1 MPISNLQRLI
11 LNSNKKE
18 ESVADSF
25 VSDFKYVISRYE
37 SEHQEKP
44 SPTYKPSSMRC
55 IRNMYFQRTGQD
67 IDEYKINPS
76 LVAIGE
82 SGTDRHKSIQH
93 WVMRMKDYG
102 VDCEWVDVVDYL
114 TQENLLDNFE
124 VLNKGKYETKL
135 EHKYLH
141 IRFLCDGIIKY
152 KNEYYILEIKTETSV
167 KWQSRREINEEHI
180 EQGVAYSTLLHID
193 NVLFLYENRDFCDWK
208 SFILNV
214 SDTMKMEYILNPIN
228 SCERYIK
235 SNKVPPI
242 PAVAGTKYC
251 RYCLYKNAC
260 KVIGQTEDIS
270 NQHEEHLND

>member
-1 MPISNLQRLI
+1 MYLLLESNGFQAKYFVDRIGYSQIAGSARKTIKYYAGKVDKIYLYCNKDLYIGGVQYQRIKALLNNNGIEIETVTNRAI
-11 LNSNKKE
+11 L
-18 ESVADSF
+18 
-25 VSDFKYVISRYE
+25 
-37 SEHQEKP
+37 
-44 SPTYKPSSMRC
+44 
-55 IRNMYFQRTGQD
+55 
-67 IDEYKINPS
+67 
-76 LVAIGE
+76 
-82 SGTDRHKSIQH
+82 
-93 WVMRMKDYG
+93 
-102 VDCEWVDVVDYL
+102 DVVPDYPQIASCYFNTFAL
-114 TQENLLDNFE
+114 TPEWF
-124 VLNKGKYETKL
+124 ETKL